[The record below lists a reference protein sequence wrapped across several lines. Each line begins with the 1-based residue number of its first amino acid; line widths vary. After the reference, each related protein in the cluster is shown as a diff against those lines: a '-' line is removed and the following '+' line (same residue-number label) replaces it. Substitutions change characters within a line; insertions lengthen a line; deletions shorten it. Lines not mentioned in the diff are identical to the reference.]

1 VRITLL
7 CSPASAPTC
16 SWVTD
21 QLADRGHH
29 VDRSPAVDTF
39 AAAADAGRDLAAT
52 WSTRLPDVVLALG
65 FEAGLAAQVAARE
78 TTVPVVLR
86 LTRAGRAPGSDRDR
100 LETALARGSALVLV
114 PSAGEMDR
122 LVDRG
127 VPRGLLRVLP
137 EAVDRHRFTD
147 LTSPERDAPGHRV
160 GLVGGGEGS
169 AGGRLLALLRRLP
182 GCEPVVLPGTA
193 EVRDVDDR
201 PALLRSVDAVVATDD
216 TDDEVALVLQAMS
229 CGIPVVAAD
238 TGVLSDRSPT
248 G

>member
-1 VRITLL
+1 
-7 CSPASAPTC
+7 
-16 SWVTD
+16 
-21 QLADRGHH
+21 
-29 VDRSPAVDTF
+29 
-39 AAAADAGRDLAAT
+39 
-52 WSTRLPDVVLALG
+52 
-65 FEAGLAAQVAARE
+65 
-78 TTVPVVLR
+78 
-86 LTRAGRAPGSDRDR
+86 
-100 LETALARGSALVLV
+100 
-114 PSAGEMDR
+114 MDR

-238 TGVLSDRSPT
+238 TGVLSDLVAHGVTGLLVPRDRLPEALRSLLADPT
-248 G
+248 LRESMGLAAVDRTKARFDTAVVGAHLERLLLETVAGEAHAAAS